1 MKYFHGNLI
10 SGCTLQFRTLNQHV
24 TKAQPYHKVDEV
36 IGGVAIVDKLI
47 VDNDEVLDGAVVI
60 VGKHDVV

>member
-1 MKYFHGNLI
+1 M
-10 SGCTLQFRTLNQHV
+10 